1 MQPEGRPAAR
11 HLPPRA
17 SRTPPREMAPGRI
30 AGIYSRRIGATRTSW
45 RGWPDEAVR
54 PCPEGT
60 ADRFH
65 APRPLLLGLTAKGAP
80 VAGRPRRPPAAPT
93 TTRPPPT
100 RGEPGSRRTACGRCP
115 LPPRLVAPRPVFTPP
130 GWPSVLSRARQASKG
145 VLRPQPAGRPNPAAM
160 LGRPR
165 PLSRQ
170 MPGGRTGTVGAA
182 GRAGDRKR
190 DAHVVPSDET
200 QKTDLVTNPQEGTA
214 HPPRCPAAGHR
225 RSTQDAFPPLP
236 PWSIRKAGLCRGCE
250 GGTRH
255 RYPERQ
261 ARMPAARI
269 RAATVV
275 IGSPAGRAPSRGCQR
290 P

>member
-1 MQPEGRPAAR
+1 MQPDGRPAAR
-11 HLPPRA
+11 YLPPRA

-30 AGIYSRRIGATRTSW
+30 AGIYSRQIGATRTSW
-45 RGWPDEAVR
+45 RGWPDEAMR
-54 PCPEGT
+54 PHRRGRHDC
-60 ADRFH
+60 FH
-65 APRPLLLGLTAKGAP
+65 ARRPLLLGLTAKGRSSPGAP
-80 VAGRPRRPPAAPT
+80 PPACGPHHYATATHPWRTGIAQDRLRAGSPAPLDSLPPNPFSRRPVDP
-93 TTRPPPT
+93 RS
-100 RGEPGSRRTACGRCP
+100 GPG
-115 LPPRLVAPRPVFTPP
+115 
-130 GWPSVLSRARQASKG
+130 RATKG

-160 LGRPR
+160 LGRLR

-255 RYPERQ
+255 RHPGRQ